1 VEVPPLRDPAIRYGN
16 AEQYS
21 DYVSSIY
28 QPDRV
33 QAHQMAIEEN
43 ARREDARLAQAHNR
57 HMAAQRATITAA
69 YFKKK

>member
-1 VEVPPLRDPAIRYGN
+1 MPPLRDPAVRYGN

-28 QPDRV
+28 QPDRIE
-33 QAHQMAIEEN
+33 ANRRAIEEN
-43 ARREDARLAQAHNR
+43 ARREEARLAQAHNR
-57 HMAAQRATITAA
+57 HLAAQRATITAA

>member
-1 VEVPPLRDPAIRYGN
+1 MRYGN

-33 QAHQMAIEEN
+33 EAHRRAIEEN
-43 ARREDARLAQAHNR
+43 ARREDARVAQAHNR
-57 HMAAQRATITAA
+57 HLAAQRATITAS